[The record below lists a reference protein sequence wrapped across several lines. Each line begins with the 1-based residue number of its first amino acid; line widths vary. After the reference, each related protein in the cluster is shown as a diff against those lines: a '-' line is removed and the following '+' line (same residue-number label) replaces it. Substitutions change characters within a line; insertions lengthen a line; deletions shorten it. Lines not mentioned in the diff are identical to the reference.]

1 MKIAIIGA
9 GLAGL
14 GTCWHLCQ
22 FPHHQVTL
30 FDPKGV
36 GGGASGVSTGLLHPF
51 AGRRALR
58 SWASEEGMKETRSLI
73 EISEKALG
81 RPVAETTGIFR
92 PAITL
97 QQKEDFSLRAQED
110 SEAFWQEHPI
120 FGPGLWV
127 PSGITLYS
135 RLYLEGVWKACLA
148 LGAKLICESVA
159 SLDDLDAFDAIVLTA
174 GFETLRFAPHLPL
187 QVTKGQTLLCRWP
200 EKLPFSIVSQGHI
213 TPTEDPWVCQ
223 VGSTYEHGYNSLD
236 PDKSA
241 IPELI
246 EKVAKF
252 YPPAREFEVVEVRA
266 GARISRPKGYRPI
279 VEKLGNKTWVFTGL
293 GSRGM
298 LYHALFG
305 KQIAEEISSCNIC
318 R

>member
-1 MKIAIIGA
+1 MKIAIVGA

-14 GTCWHLCQ
+14 GTCWHLCRT
-22 FPHHQVTL
+22 PHFQVTL

-51 AGRRALR
+51 PGRRALR
-58 SWASEEGMKETRSLI
+58 SWASEEGMEETRSLI
-73 EISEKALG
+73 EISEKSMK

-92 PAITL
+92 PAITP
-97 QQKEDFSLRAQED
+97 QQKEDFFLRAQED
-110 SEAFWQEHPI
+110 SEAFWQEHPM
-120 FGPGLWV
+120 FGPGLWI

-135 RLYLEGVWKACLA
+135 RLYLEGVWKACQS
-148 LGAKLICESVA
+148 LGAKLIHESVA
-159 SLDDLDAFDAIVLTA
+159 SLDALGSFDAIVLTA
-174 GFETLRFAPHLPL
+174 GFETLDFAPHLPL

-213 TPTEDPWVCQ
+213 TPTEDPCICQ
-223 VGSTYEHGYNSLD
+223 VGSTYEHGYTSLD
-236 PDKSA
+236 PDKRA

-252 YPPAREFEVVEVRA
+252 YPPAREFEVIEVRA

-279 VEKLGNKTWVFTGL
+279 VEKLRNKTWVFTGL

-298 LYHALFG
+298 LYHSLFG
-305 KQIAEEISSCNIC
+305 KKIAEEISSCDI
-318 R
+318 